1 MSWKE
6 EIKKQRRIPQ
16 SKWAGGSA
24 QCKKCKNFFPAPISS
39 LSISG
44 PTTDKEV
51 IQNYKSINQSGMCE
65 KCYQKQLNRKPQE
78 WPLDGAG
85 NYKRGIDRMRY
96 GRR

>member
-6 EIKKQRRIPQ
+6 EIKKQRKIPR

-24 QCKKCKNFFPAPISS
+24 QCKSCKNFFPRPSS
-39 LSISG
+39 STSISG
-44 PTTDKEV
+44 PTTDKEI
-51 IQNYKSINQSGMCE
+51 IQDFKSINQSGMCE

-78 WPLDGAG
+78 WPLDGMG
-85 NYKRGIDRMRY
+85 YYKRGIDRMRM